1 MMNNSGLQVGMT
13 VSSHH
18 SKYHPFHALVMNYH
32 YERQV
37 CVDGLR
43 AMGRVNIQQQIV
55 PYVDVWNTTNTSG
68 FGTKTTRIIA
78 ATHSSQRCQQIEPS
92 LRVVNSWAKTTIN
105 LGV

>member
-43 AMGRVNIQQQIV
+43 AMGRVNILNLYRSSTWRCGIQLTHLGLVQQQLGSS
-55 PYVDVWNTTNTSG
+55 PQL
-68 FGTKTTRIIA
+68 IILNDA
-78 ATHSSQRCQQIEPS
+78 NRLNHLYDLLIHGPKQQS
-92 LRVVNSWAKTTIN
+92 T
-105 LGV
+105 